1 MDFFG
6 NATIEG
12 IDIDGGSTDNCG
24 TGELTYTADITE
36 FHAEGSFQVTLTVTD
51 ASGNSSTCTSEVTVA
66 QPVKPLKIPS
76 GFSPNGDGIADTW
89 EIQGLREFPDNSVV
103 IFNRWGGKIFEAKPY
118 LNDWIGQTTVS
129 TLPGQLPAGTYF
141 YQLDLGNGDVR
152 TGYLQVN
159 R

>member
-1 MDFFG
+1 M
-6 NATIEG
+6 
-12 IDIDGGSTDNCG
+12 
-24 TGELTYTADITE
+24 
-36 FHAEGSFQVTLTVTD
+36 
-51 ASGNSSTCTSEVTVA
+51 VTVQ

-89 EIQGLREFPDNSVV
+89 EIQGLREYPDNSVV
-103 IFNRWGGKIFEAKPY
+103 IFNRWGGKLFEAKPY
-118 LNDWIGQTTVS
+118 LNDWAGQVTVG
-129 TLPGQLPAGTYF
+129 TLPGNLPAGTYF